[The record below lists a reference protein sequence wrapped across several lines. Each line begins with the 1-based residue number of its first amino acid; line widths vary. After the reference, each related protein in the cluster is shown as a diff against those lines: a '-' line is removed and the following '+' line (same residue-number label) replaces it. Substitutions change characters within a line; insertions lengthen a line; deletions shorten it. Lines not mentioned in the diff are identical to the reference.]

1 MRFSPFVFLLCVGV
15 LGCGTGTEPA
25 GTESQR
31 GKEFAEVEVIID
43 EEGKIEID
51 EEAWKTAIAAAVD
64 RMETGIANLD
74 ADIAD
79 AVTIRPDPDD
89 ADAYSK
95 RGMAY
100 LAQGKFDE
108 AIADLTGVIR
118 IKPDYASAY
127 FGRGAA
133 YRSQRKYDEAIADFT
148 EVIRIK
154 PDLAGAY
161 DNRGDTYLQ
170 QGKYDEAIADFTEII
185 RLASDNAGAYS
196 AGAYY
201 SRGVAYEKQGNKAK
215 ADADFA
221 KAESLE

>member
-1 MRFSPFVFLLCVGV
+1 M

-31 GKEFAEVEVIID
+31 GKEFAEVEGIID

-89 ADAYSK
+89 AYAYSE

-100 LAQGKFDE
+100 LAQGKF
-108 AIADLTGVIR
+108 
-118 IKPDYASAY
+118 
-127 FGRGAA
+127 
-133 YRSQRKYDEAIADFT
+133 
-148 EVIRIK
+148 
-154 PDLAGAY
+154 
-161 DNRGDTYLQ
+161 
-170 QGKYDEAIADFTEII
+170 DEAIADFTEII
-185 RLASDNAGAYS
+185 RLASDNAGTYS

>member
-1 MRFSPFVFLLCVGV
+1 M

-31 GKEFAEVEVIID
+31 GKEFAEVEGIID

-89 ADAYSK
+89 AYAYSE

-100 LAQGKFDE
+100 LAQGKF
-108 AIADLTGVIR
+108 
-118 IKPDYASAY
+118 
-127 FGRGAA
+127 
-133 YRSQRKYDEAIADFT
+133 DEAIADFT

-185 RLASDNAGAYS
+185 RLASDNAGTYS